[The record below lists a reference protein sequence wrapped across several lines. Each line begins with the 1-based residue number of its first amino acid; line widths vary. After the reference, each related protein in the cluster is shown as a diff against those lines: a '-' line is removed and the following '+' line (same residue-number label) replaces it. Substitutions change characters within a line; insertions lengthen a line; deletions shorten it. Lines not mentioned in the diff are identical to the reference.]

1 MIYNI
6 YHKTEFDYE
15 NMVTFSHN
23 IARLKPKNTA
33 FQKLLNFSMQTEPS
47 VYEESDFV
55 DIFGNNN
62 MHILI
67 REAHQSLSLI
77 GNSRVEIFP
86 EAIEAHIATVK
97 SQSVSYAQAQEIL
110 TGFAYDD
117 TSVKLFMP
125 ESELIPK
132 ASKRIQ
138 NYALESFSPYRD
150 MFESA
155 CELMNRIYADF
166 KFVPGFSDVMTPIE
180 DTFDARQGVCQDF
193 TQFAIAALRSIGL
206 PACYMSGYIETIPN
220 VGEVKLFG
228 ADASHA
234 WFALYIPNAG
244 WIGFDPTNN
253 IIPTYQHILLGSG
266 RDYHDISPLK
276 GVVLSSGK
284 SNLSI
289 MVDVQREAYM

>member
-1 MIYNI
+1 MIYTI

-15 NMVTFSHN
+15 GIVTFSHN
-23 IARLKPKNTA
+23 IARLKPKNTP
-33 FQKLLNFSMQTEPS
+33 FQKLLNFSMQTEPT
-47 VYEESDFV
+47 VYEESNFS
-55 DIFGNNN
+55 DIFGNHNT
-62 MHILI
+62 HILI
-67 REAHQSLSLI
+67 REAHQSLMLT
-77 GNSRVEIFP
+77 GQSRVELFP
-86 EAIEAHIATVK
+86 EIINAHIESVK
-97 SQSVSYAQAQEIL
+97 LNSVSYARAKEVL
-110 TGFAYDD
+110 SGFSYDD

-125 ESELIPK
+125 ESEFIPK
-132 ASKRIQ
+132 SSKRIQ
-138 NYALESFSPYRD
+138 AYALESFSPSRD

-155 CELMNRIYADF
+155 CELMYRIYTDF
-166 KFVPGFSDVMTPIE
+166 KFVSGFSDVMTPIE
-180 DTFDARQGVCQDF
+180 DIFDAKQGVCQDF

-220 VGEVKLFG
+220 EGETKLFG

-253 IIPTYQHILLGSG
+253 IIPTTQHILLGSG
-266 RDYHDISPLK
+266 RDYNDISPLK

-289 MVDVQREAYM
+289 MVDVQRESYM